1 VAAALEKDFFEL
13 GRTAERFDTPKQA
26 NPSKYMSQRIK
37 VCTDRILP
45 KDLMLLQSTIRT
57 REGGERAIALLA
69 RHG

>member
-1 VAAALEKDFFEL
+1 LSS
-13 GRTAERFDTPKQA
+13 GERRRDSINRNKQIRR
-26 NPSKYMSQRIK
+26 NHMSQRIK

-45 KDLMLLQSTIRT
+45 KDLIRLQPTVRT